1 MTEYFKAIFPG
12 HWLVSESLNLDA
24 VTKFNDKGDA
34 NLHRQIFSIPYMS
47 LVHHVYLV

>member
-12 HWLVSESLNLDA
+12 HWLVSESLNVDA

-34 NLHRQIFSIPYMS
+34 NLDKYSIYH
-47 LVHHVYLV
+47 VHHVYLV